1 MTFLQ
6 LESAYGKPETA
17 RYTDFEYLYVDF
29 DDDFGLE
36 QLSSYDVAAL
46 NSRLVTNDALY
57 SQYMAN
63 KKGYSAGTSGDF
75 TEYSC
80 LQMHSMYESEL
91 GICIQS
97 SGVFE
102 ECL

>member
-36 QLSSYDVAAL
+36 QLSSYDIAAL
-46 NSRLVTNDALY
+46 NSRLATNDALY

-63 KKGYSAGTSGDF
+63 KKGYLAGTSEEF
-75 TEYSC
+75 MEYSC
-80 LQMHSMYESEL
+80 LQKYSMYESEL
-91 GICIQS
+91 SNCILS
-97 SGVFE
+97 SGVFK